1 MFADR
6 PFDSEQRL
14 DSLESRVGE
23 LLRVCDR
30 LSAENR
36 TLRERQETLVAERA
50 ALIEKNEL
58 ARGRVE
64 AMINRLKAM
73 EQGG

>member
-6 PFDSEQRL
+6 TFDAEQRL
-14 DSLESRVGE
+14 DSLESRLEE
-23 LLRVCDR
+23 LLHVCDR
-30 LSAENR
+30 LNAENR
-36 TLRERQETLVAERA
+36 SLRERQDALVAERA

-58 ARGRVE
+58 ARTRVE

-73 EQGG
+73 EQG

>member
-6 PFDSEQRL
+6 TFDAEQRL
-14 DSLESRVGE
+14 DSLEGRLEE
-23 LLRVCDR
+23 LLHVCDR
-30 LSAENR
+30 LNAENR
-36 TLRERQETLVAERA
+36 SLRERQDALVAERA

-58 ARGRVE
+58 ARTRVE

-73 EQGG
+73 EQG

>member
-1 MFADR
+1 MFDHR
-6 PFDSEQRL
+6 TFDAEQRL
-14 DSLESRVGE
+14 DSLESRLEE
-23 LLRVCDR
+23 LLHACDR

-36 TLRERQETLVAERA
+36 SLRERQDALVAERA

-58 ARGRVE
+58 ARTRVE

-73 EQGG
+73 EQG